1 MALASTLVC
10 DRICYVVDIL
20 CLDICHDRPPLINI
34 LKLYIISMLYVDI
47 GTLSV
52 DIVITVVQMD
62 VTWPLAITSH
72 WDVML
77 LDMVFFLLHIYFI
90 IF

>member
-1 MALASTLVC
+1 
-10 DRICYVVDIL
+10 VVDIL
-20 CLDICHDRPPLINI
+20 CLDICHNGPPLINI
-34 LKLYIISMLYVDI
+34 SKLYISMLYVDI

-77 LDMVFFLLHIYFI
+77 LDMVLFFTTYKFYHFLSATTSI
-90 IF
+90 